1 MGFKEKEKEE
11 TKRRR
16 SRQRE
21 RKRERDGCK
30 RHFCLL
36 LAPRSPQEKFPAI
49 PNLGNKPTKV
59 NWTLSWSGGMKICS
73 GYVFLKILSRF
84 KTILDPLFEVG
95 TCFCKGSFFL
105 LAQDHL
111 VNSFCNSQTWATS
124 PLNWTGPSHGLVAWK
139 CVRVLFL
146 KKCWIGYWILWERQT
161 SIMFFSETKA

>member
-30 RHFCLL
+30 RLFCLL

-73 GYVFLKILSRF
+73 GYVFF
-84 KTILDPLFEVG
+84 KDS
-95 TCFCKGSFFL
+95 K
-105 LAQDHL
+105 
-111 VNSFCNSQTWATS
+111 
-124 PLNWTGPSHGLVAWK
+124 
-139 CVRVLFL
+139 
-146 KKCWIGYWILWERQT
+146 
-161 SIMFFSETKA
+161 